1 MPSTKT
7 VHYYL
12 FDECSCGRPSV
23 NCRPPDWPTSAP
35 NRQIEWP
42 MSAALCCQFAVTSRN
57 EQHVVH
63 PSPLIFFEHPVA
75 SKGQS
80 MSSLPC
86 AAYYVEIIVQ
96 NAKHKSDE
104 EHQNIKTSKHQ
115 NNSIFQRSPPFSP
128 FPRVKPN
135 IIIEKIE
142 HLNNKMQIY

>member
-1 MPSTKT
+1 MACALNVDFSSFVAPRTKQ
-7 VHYYL
+7 
-12 FDECSCGRPSV
+12 FIISCLMSARV
-23 NCRPPDWPTSAP
+23 DAWRANCRPPDWPTSAP

-80 MSSLPC
+80 LSSLPR
-86 AAYYVEIIVQ
+86 AAYYAEIVVQ

-104 EHQNIKTSKHQ
+104 EHQN
-115 NNSIFQRSPPFSP
+115 NSIFQRSPSP
-128 FPRVKPN
+128 CVSNRALLRHW
-135 IIIEKIE
+135 IISI
-142 HLNNKMQIY
+142 

>member
-1 MPSTKT
+1 MLTSLLSSPPFTKQ
-7 VHYYL
+7 
-12 FDECSCGRPSV
+12 FIISCLMSARV
-23 NCRPPDWPTSAP
+23 DARRANCRPPDWPTSAP

-80 MSSLPC
+80 LGSFPR
-86 AAYYVEIIVQ
+86 AAYYTEIVAQMPNI
-96 NAKHKSDE
+96 NLTKIYKH
-104 EHQNIKTSKHQ
+104 HPT
-115 NNSIFQRSPPFSP
+115 FYL

-135 IIIEKIE
+135 NIVKIGTS
-142 HLNNKMQIY
+142 Q